1 MREFSEQNISK
12 FKKKIKNTTWD
23 EFYAI
28 PLAQDAYSVFANHIN
43 NYFQECFPTKNVNIN
58 YKNKISWIG
67 AELKKEIAQK
77 NKLLA
82 TSNRFPTE
90 ENRRAY
96 KSARN
101 IVISKL
107 RNAERK
113 HYDEQFDLYG
123 NDNHKKWN
131 VIKEI
136 IAKEDRSST
145 MQSEFIIDNDSTTN
159 PVTIATSFN
168 DFFVNVGKNLAD
180 NIESSIDPL
189 KYIANNVHNINAIE
203 ITEDKIMNT
212 ISAVKNSAAGF
223 DELPAF
229 IMKQCSKFYIKPLCH
244 VLSLSIRQGV
254 FPNELKLAKVLPI
267 YKSDDKRQLK
277 NYRPISVLP
286 FISKIFEKIV
296 ADSVIDFLDDHDIL
310 YNKQFGFR
318 KRHSTTH
325 AIIALT
331 EKVSMALD
339 TGKIVGGV
347 FLDLKKAFDCVSHD
361 ILLNKWSLVVRIWY
375 T

>member
-1 MREFSEQNISK
+1 MDEISCTLSQEQEFINLFATLHYHKLINMPTRVTQKTTSLLDNIYTTLPYRNSSKGVLISDHSDHYIVFTIQHGTTSTKAPTHRKMREFSEQNISK
-12 FKKKIKNTTWD
+12 FNKKIKNTTWD

-43 NYFQECFPTKNVNIN
+43 NYFQECFPSKKVKIN

-67 AELKKEIAQK
+67 VELKKEIAQK

-82 TSNRFPTE
+82 TSKRFPTE

-131 VIKEI
+131 VIKEN

-145 MQSEFIIDNDSTTN
+145 IQSEFIIDNDSTTN
-159 PVTIATSFN
+159 PVTIANSFN

-180 NIESSIDPL
+180 NIESIIDPL
-189 KYIANNVHNINAIE
+189 KYIANNVHSINTIE
-203 ITEDKIMNT
+203 ITEDKIMNI
-212 ISAVKNSAAGF
+212 ISAMKNSAAGF

-254 FPNELKLAKVLPI
+254 FPSELKLAKVLPI

-277 NYRPISVLP
+277 NYRPISVIS
-286 FISKIFEKIV
+286 FI
-296 ADSVIDFLDDHDIL
+296 
-310 YNKQFGFR
+310 
-318 KRHSTTH
+318 
-325 AIIALT
+325 
-331 EKVSMALD
+331 
-339 TGKIVGGV
+339 
-347 FLDLKKAFDCVSHD
+347 
-361 ILLNKWSLVVRIWY
+361 
-375 T
+375 

>member
-1 MREFSEQNISK
+1 MGDFNINTMDEISCTLSQEQEFINLFASLHYHKLINLSTRVTQKSSSLLDNIYTTLPCNNSSKGVLISDHSDYYIVFTIQHGTTSTKAPTHRKMREFSEQNISK

-28 PLAQDAYSVFANHIN
+28 PLAQDAYSVFASHIN

-123 NDNHKKWN
+123 NNNHKKWN

-159 PVTIATSFN
+159 PVTIANSFN

-189 KYIANNVHNINAIE
+189 KYIANNVHNINTIE
-203 ITEDKIMNT
+203 ITEDKIMNI

-223 DELPAF
+223 DELP
-229 IMKQCSKFYIKPLCH
+229 
-244 VLSLSIRQGV
+244 
-254 FPNELKLAKVLPI
+254 N
-267 YKSDDKRQLK
+267 
-277 NYRPISVLP
+277 
-286 FISKIFEKIV
+286 FISSHYV
-296 ADSVIDFLDDHDIL
+296 M
-310 YNKQFGFR
+310 YFR
-318 KRHSTTH
+318 CLS
-325 AIIALT
+325 
-331 EKVSMALD
+331 D
-339 TGKIVGGV
+339 
-347 FLDLKKAFDCVSHD
+347 KAY
-361 ILLNKWSLVVRIWY
+361 SLMN
-375 T
+375 